1 MEKSGMTEE
10 RRRGHRYL
18 ASFPIRV
25 EWEDENGEKMV
36 SEGLTENVGLK
47 GTLIHLPRI
56 LPNVGNE
63 VSITISEKPSDE
75 VTVLAEVIRLERNA
89 AHPQVALMLSD
100 EDPKWEKEVWEYA
113 AELLAAEKPDDFED
127 WN

>member
-1 MEKSGMTEE
+1 MTEE

-25 EWEDENGEKMV
+25 EWEDENGEKKV

-63 VSITISEKPSDE
+63 VSITVSEKPSKE

-89 AHPQVALMLSD
+89 AHPQVALMLSE
-100 EDPKWEKEVWEYA
+100 EDLKWEKEVWEYA
-113 AELLAAEKPDDFED
+113 AELLAAEKPDEFED

>member
-1 MEKSGMTEE
+1 MTEE

-25 EWEDENGEKMV
+25 EWEDENGEKKV

-63 VSITISEKPSDE
+63 VSITVSEKPSNE
-75 VTVLAEVIRLERNA
+75 VTVSAEVIRLERNA
-89 AHPQVALMLSD
+89 AHPQVALMLSE
-100 EDPKWEKEVWEYA
+100 EDLKWEKEVWEYA
-113 AELLAAEKPDDFED
+113 AELLAAEKPDEFED